1 MTSFIKKYQPQE
13 LNDFG
18 LNSTTLT
25 FIKDLIEIDKLNLL
39 FIGEPD
45 SGKTTLLNCIIKEY
59 YNDIDV
65 KEYSQNIIYLNSAQ
79 EQGIQYYRNEVKT
92 FCQTCSVIKNKKK
105 IVIIDDLDLIN
116 VQSQQVFRSCI
127 DNYSHNVHFICS
139 CTNLKKIIES
149 IQSRQLLVELPAI
162 NKEKLI
168 TICDMIANQEN
179 IKIKPESIVLFL
191 KYCENSVRIMINYLE
206 KFKLYNTVID
216 NKAIYTLCTNIS
228 DNIFEELLSYFKNKD
243 ISSSIDLLRGIYNQ
257 GYSVMDILD
266 CFFSYIKFT
275 DILDD
280 DTKYKIIP
288 HICKFI
294 HIFHDIHEDEIELYI
309 FANNIIKII

>member
-13 LNDFG
+13 LSDFG
-18 LNSTTLT
+18 LNTTTLT

-59 YNDIDV
+59 YNDFDV

-162 NKEKLI
+162 NKDKLI

-228 DNIFEELLSYFKNKD
+228 DNIFEELLSHFKNKD

-294 HIFHDIHEDEIELYI
+294 NIFHDIHEDEIELYI